1 MRPLTEEWL
10 SLADGDYR
18 TMRREFRVTE
28 EPNYRGVCY
37 HAQQCVEK
45 LFKAFFHT
53 NRISFPKTHD
63 IAELIELKLAVR
75 PEWEKLIP
83 VAGNLTK
90 YATDTRYPGDPFYS
104 GEASEAVNICERIRP
119 IVLQALNDLDQFR
132 LE

>member
-10 SLADGDYR
+10 SLANGDYR

-45 LFKAFFHT
+45 LFKAFLHA
-53 NRISFPKTHD
+53 NRIAFPKTHD
-63 IAELIELKLAVR
+63 IVELIELALPLR

-83 VAGNLTK
+83 AAGELTK

-104 GEASEAVNICERIRP
+104 DETEQAVETCEQIRP
-119 IVLQALNDLDQFR
+119 LVLNALNELDQLR